1 MHAGFYLSTPNAPDE
16 AMRQYDDLDDDL
28 LGDDDE
34 LDNFAQTGGSK
45 TRGSVEDQLSAKY
58 ADYLM
63 WRDTGSSHD
72 EALDL
77 ASMTEE
83 EYTTAEAAEDPD
95 ASRGFSSLDDEDEDF
110 DDEDDDDLSGPS
122 RRGGRSTS
130 YDEDF

>member
-1 MHAGFYLSTPNAPDE
+1 
-16 AMRQYDDLDDDL
+16 MRQYDNLDDDFL
-28 LGDDDE
+28 DDDDE
-34 LDNFAQTGGSK
+34 LDSFAKTGGSK
-45 TRGSVEDQLSAKY
+45 TRGSSEDQLSAKY

-95 ASRGFSSLDDEDEDF
+95 SSRGFSSLDDEDEDAF
-110 DDEDDDDLSGPS
+110 DDLDDDDSFGS
-122 RRGGRSTS
+122 RSSKSKGR
-130 YDEDF
+130 YDDDDY

>member
-1 MHAGFYLSTPNAPDE
+1 
-16 AMRQYDDLDDDL
+16 DDDL

-45 TRGSVEDQLSAKY
+45 TRGTSEDQLSAKY

-77 ASMTEE
+77 ASMTED
-83 EYTTAEAAEDPD
+83 EYTAAEAAEDPD
-95 ASRGFSSLDDEDEDF
+95 ASRGFSSLDDEDDL
-110 DDEDDDDLSGPS
+110 DDDDEPGPPS
-122 RRGGRSTS
+122 RRNSRSFDDDD
-130 YDEDF
+130 Y

>member
-1 MHAGFYLSTPNAPDE
+1 
-16 AMRQYDDLDDDL
+16 MRQYDDLDDDNF
-28 LGDDDE
+28 DDDE
-34 LDNFAQTGGSK
+34 LDTFAKTGGTK
-45 TRGSVEDQLSAKY
+45 TRGSSEDQLSAKY

-95 ASRGFSSLDDEDEDF
+95 GSSGFSSLDDEDDF
-110 DDEDDDDLSGPS
+110 DDEDDEEGFSS
-122 RRGGRSTS
+122 RRTGRGSTGF
-130 YDEDF
+130 DDDF

>member
-1 MHAGFYLSTPNAPDE
+1 
-16 AMRQYDDLDDDL
+16 MRQYDDLDDDDL
-28 LGDDDE
+28 DDDE
-34 LDNFAQTGGSK
+34 LDSFAKTGGSK
-45 TRGSVEDQLSAKY
+45 TRGSSEDQLSAKY

-95 ASRGFSSLDDEDEDF
+95 GSRGFSSLDDDDDF
-110 DDEDDDDLSGPS
+110 DDDDDDDLGSS
-122 RRGGRSTS
+122 SRGGRRSS
-130 YDEDF
+130 FDDDDF

>member
-1 MHAGFYLSTPNAPDE
+1 
-16 AMRQYDDLDDDL
+16 MRQYDDLDDDDL

-34 LDNFAQTGGSK
+34 LDSFAKTGGSK
-45 TRGSVEDQLSAKY
+45 TRGSSEDQLSAKY

-95 ASRGFSSLDDEDEDF
+95 GSRGFSSLDDDDDF
-110 DDEDDDDLSGPS
+110 DDDDDDDLGGSS
-122 RRGGRSTS
+122 RGGRRSS
-130 YDEDF
+130 FDDDDF